1 MAKKT
6 QTKEENPKKE
16 SKIVFDVESAIMKLE
31 IPEMLKTGFRFY
43 LINNNISVKSE
54 NDLNN
59 KLNNF
64 KQMNAGE

>member
-6 QTKEENPKKE
+6 QTKEENQKKE
-16 SKIVFDVESAIMKLE
+16 SKTVFDVESAIEKLE

-43 LINNNISVKSE
+43 LINNNINVQSE

>member
-6 QTKEENPKKE
+6 QTNE
-16 SKIVFDVESAIMKLE
+16 SKKTESAKNVFDVESAINELE
-31 IPEMLKTGFRFY
+31 IPEMLKTGFKFY
-43 LINNNISVKSE
+43 LTNNNISVKSE

>member
-6 QTKEENPKKE
+6 QTNE
-16 SKIVFDVESAIMKLE
+16 SKKSESKKAVFDVESAIEKLE
-31 IPEMLKTGFRFY
+31 IPEMLKIGFRFY

-64 KQMNAGE
+64 RKMNAGE

>member
-1 MAKKT
+1 MAKKKEK
-6 QTKEENPKKE
+6 KEEEPKKM
-16 SKIVFDVESAIMKLE
+16 VFDLENSIKQLE
-31 IPEMLKTGFRFY
+31 IPDMLKTGFRFY